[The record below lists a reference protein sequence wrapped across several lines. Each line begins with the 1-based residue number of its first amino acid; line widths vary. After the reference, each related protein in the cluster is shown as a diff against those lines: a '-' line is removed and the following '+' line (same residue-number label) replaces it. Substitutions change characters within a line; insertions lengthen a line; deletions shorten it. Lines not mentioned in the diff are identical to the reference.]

1 MVTEIWGW
9 LSVVQWALL
18 IYDMRFSILNLA
30 LIPIGLMVF
39 RPNARL
45 LVFLESKVKKVMK
58 RAERQRSKE
67 HYIYVLIYYVHISVK
82 G

>member
-45 LVFLESKVKKVMK
+45 LVFLESKVKKLMK

>member
-45 LVFLESKVKKVMK
+45 LVFLESKVKKLMK
-58 RAERQRSKE
+58 R
-67 HYIYVLIYYVHISVK
+67 VK
-82 G
+82 KSLKDFQL